1 MEANQDMTTPEAR
14 NRIDGGLR
22 TLGTLKDSLPN
33 TPLVTII
40 TVVLNGALH
49 LEQTI
54 RSVIEQSYANI
65 EYLILDGGSTDAT
78 LEIIKR
84 YADRIDYWVSEPDR
98 GIYDAMNKGTSLA
111 RGDLIAL
118 LNADDYYE
126 QEAVQ
131 NVVASFR
138 AAPRECIIYG
148 HTRILQEDL
157 GLDYIMTAHTDH
169 WKGMGFSHSAMFV
182 SKGAYDRL
190 GGYDRRYSLAA
201 DYDFLLRAIQAG
213 VPMRPV
219 DAVLS
224 NYRNTGMSASNL
236 TKVLGE
242 MRLISRAHYSF
253 CSAEHLKFLLLRFGK
268 SMLLMGLQRLIGL
281 GGAGP
286 LRAAKR
292 LYTKI
297 FFAHR

>member
-1 MEANQDMTTPEAR
+1 MTHPAHPKKME
-14 NRIDGGLR
+14 GGLR
-22 TLGTLKDSLPN
+22 TGGTVKSSLAN
-33 TPLVTII
+33 QPLVTVI
-40 TVVLNGALH
+40 TVVLNGAQH

-54 RSVIEQSYANI
+54 CSVIEQSYANI

-78 LEIIKR
+78 LEIIKS

-98 GIYDAMNKGTSLA
+98 GIYDAMNKGTALA

-131 NVVASFR
+131 KVVDSFR
-138 AAPRECIIYG
+138 AAPRQCIIYG

-182 SKGAYDRL
+182 SRGAYARL
-190 GGYDRRYSLAA
+190 GEYDRRYSLAA
-201 DYDFLLRAIQAG
+201 DYDFLLRALKAG
-213 VPMRPV
+213 IPMCPV

-236 TKVLGE
+236 ARVLGE
-242 MRLISRAHYSF
+242 MRLISRAHFPF
-253 CSAEHLKFLLLRFGK
+253 CSAEHLKFLLLRYAK
-268 SMLLMGLQRLIGL
+268 SMLLMGLQRLIGFC
-281 GGAGP
+281 GAGP